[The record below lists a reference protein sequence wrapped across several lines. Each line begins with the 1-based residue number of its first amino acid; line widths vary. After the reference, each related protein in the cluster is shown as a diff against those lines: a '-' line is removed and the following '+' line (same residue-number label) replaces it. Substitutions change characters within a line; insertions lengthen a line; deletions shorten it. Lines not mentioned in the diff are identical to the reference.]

1 MRTKVGCYGLSLKY
15 VHGMVYWGPVGKG
28 LDPEGSDLDSGCL
41 TWWMQAVS
49 IMREVEKQEAGPP

>member
-1 MRTKVGCYGLSLKY
+1 
-15 VHGMVYWGPVGKG
+15 MVYWGPVGKG

-49 IMREVEKQEAGPP
+49 IMREVEKQEAGPD